1 VSRPTQTPEPR
12 PGARRRSS
20 LATLALVG
28 AFSALLLAGVHLG
41 TADRIERQA
50 EQRAQKTLTQ
60 LLPSGSFDN
69 RPIDER
75 FEARIAGLDNPSMI
89 HIARLEGRPVALLAD
104 VTTPAGYSGPIRLL
118 VAIDPAG
125 EVLGVRVLEHR
136 ETPGLGDRIEVRRS
150 DWIEQ
155 FEGRSLGRPPL
166 EDWQTDRRGGEF
178 DTLSSATIT
187 SAAVTEAVRRVLVWF
202 RESGHEAL
210 RPERPGDEPA
220 SRGARG
226 R

>member
-1 VSRPTQTPEPR
+1 MSPSTQTPENDPQV
-12 PGARRRSS
+12 RRSAS
-20 LATLALVG
+20 LRILVLVG
-28 AFSALLLAGVHLG
+28 AAAALLLAGVHLG

-50 EQRAQKTLTQ
+50 EQRAQRTLTQ
-60 LLPSGSFDN
+60 MLPSGSFDN
-69 RPIDER
+69 RPIDDR
-75 FEARIAGLDNPSMI
+75 FEARIAGLDGPSTI
-89 HIARLEGRPVALLAD
+89 HVARLDGRPVALLAD

-136 ETPGLGDRIEVRRS
+136 ETPGLGDRIELRRS

-155 FEGRSLGRPPL
+155 FDGRSLGRPPL
-166 EDWQTDRRGGEF
+166 EEWQTDRRGGEF

-202 RESGHEAL
+202 RDTGQEAL
-210 RPERPGDEPA
+210 REQPADATA
-220 SRGARG
+220 SRRASER
-226 R
+226 